1 MKTRIL
7 KWSFALAVVV
17 AAGYTAYTS
26 QTKTQK
32 LNGITLDNV
41 EAIAS
46 GEDENRYK
54 LCPCPSRPGSECR
67 SSSQDRPTC
76 PYPTYC

>member
-1 MKTRIL
+1 MKKAIKFTL
-7 KWSFALAVVV
+7 ALAVVV
-17 AAGYTAYTS
+17 AAGYTAYSS
-26 QTKTQK
+26 QIKTQT
-32 LNGITLDNV
+32 LNGVTLDNV

-54 LCPCPSRPGSECR
+54 LCPCPSGPGSECTQ
-67 SSSQDRPTC
+67 SSQDRPTC